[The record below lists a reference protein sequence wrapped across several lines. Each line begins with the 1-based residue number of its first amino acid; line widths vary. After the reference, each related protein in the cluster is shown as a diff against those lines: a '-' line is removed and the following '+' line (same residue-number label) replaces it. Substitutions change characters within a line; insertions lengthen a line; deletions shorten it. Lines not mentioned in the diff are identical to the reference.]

1 MRSKE
6 IEDYKKNLHLN
17 PRQRSILVGLLLG
30 DGHLETQNSGKTYR
44 LKVEHSTKQKEY
56 FDWLYEHFKNFVH
69 EKPVIKEK
77 LLDNKKFISCSF
89 TTYSLGI
96 FRFYAQQFYAGKK
109 KVIPEIIRKLLD
121 AQAMAIW
128 FMDDGS
134 LKSSH
139 HKTYIIHTLG
149 YTKKDLSLVQKVIE
163 KNFGVKTRIHKQ
175 YNKFRLYF
183 LSETA
188 NEFRQ
193 IIEPYLIP
201 SMKYK
206 LG

>member
-6 IEDYKKNLHLN
+6 IEDYKKGLHLN
-17 PRQRSILVGLLLG
+17 SRQRSILVGLLLG
-30 DGHLETQNSGKTYR
+30 DGHLETLNGGRTYR
-44 LKVEHSTKQKEY
+44 LKVEHSTNQKEY
-56 FDWLYEHFKNFVH
+56 TDWLYEQFKDFVR
-69 EKPVIKEK
+69 EKPIIKEK
-77 LLDNKKFISCSF
+77 LLNGKKFTSCYFS
-89 TTYSLGI
+89 TYSLGF
-96 FRFYAQQFYAGKK
+96 FRFYAQQFYVDKK
-109 KVIPEIIRKLLD
+109 KVIPKIIRKLLD
-121 AQAMAIW
+121 PQALAIW

-134 LKSSH
+134 FKSSR

-149 YTKKDLSLVQKVIE
+149 YTKKDLILVQETIE
-163 KNFGVKTRIHKQ
+163 KKFGIKTRIHKQ
-175 YNKFRLYF
+175 YDKFRLYF

-193 IIEPYLIP
+193 VIEPYLIP